1 MKRLSLEDFK
11 TKSQNT
17 KELENLTGG
26 ILGAC
31 HHDHDGSGFVDTFE
45 EYVDYY
51 KCVANGG
58 DWIH

>member
-11 TKSQNT
+11 TKSENT

-31 HHDHDGSGFVDTFE
+31 HCRSSNCAENGATSTWSYFVHKYIEGGHTF
-45 EYVDYY
+45 
-51 KCVANGG
+51 
-58 DWIH
+58 